1 MIGNGEIRLSFYL
14 DDAIVFLKFTT
25 YGLFNYRQVSFLKS
39 CLIKK
44 KSMYK
49 NQLQVNGKCNFFS
62 LQVYVQS
69 RAYIYIYS

>member
-25 YGLFNYRQVSFLKS
+25 YGLFNYRQVSFLKN

-44 KSMYK
+44 
-49 NQLQVNGKCNFFS
+49 NQCIKINCK
-62 LQVYVQS
+62 
-69 RAYIYIYS
+69 